1 MAGIFRFCRLS
12 DEAIIFGSVGHIATH
27 IVENRHKIMCF
38 LTIKQILDIKVSL
51 MGGIFASK
59 NQIFQCEPASRGY
72 LFRLHNPFKDTDMIF
87 METVVY

>member
-1 MAGIFRFCRLS
+1 MVGIFRFCRLS

-51 MGGIFASK
+51 MGGIYGNKWFCAVYVFC
-59 NQIFQCEPASRGY
+59 IFTK
-72 LFRLHNPFKDTDMIF
+72 KDKTWRIIY
-87 METVVY
+87 EK